1 MFAKGVISG
10 FSPKEKAMR
19 QFKGTIKTD
28 VQGSEVEFD
37 FEVEDDATQ
46 EQIEEEAKQAAFEYV
61 HWHFEEVK

>member
-1 MFAKGVISG
+1 
-10 FSPKEKAMR
+10 MR

-37 FEVEDDATQ
+37 LEVEDDATQ

>member
-1 MFAKGVISG
+1 
-10 FSPKEKAMR
+10 MR

-46 EQIEEEAKQAAFEYV
+46 AQIEEEAKQAAFEYV
-61 HWHFEEVK
+61 QWQFEEVK